1 MTFIIST
8 VTERTQ
14 IINQFQLIVNSHLR
28 FDIDMGLSAKG
39 KNAFWNENINTL
51 QDRLNSLYIV
61 AEMALTKPI

>member
-1 MTFIIST
+1 MIFIIST

-39 KNAFWNENINTL
+39 KNAF
-51 QDRLNSLYIV
+51 
-61 AEMALTKPI
+61 